1 MLWLSAHS
9 LLKAQPASHQ
19 KESKGE
25 INLPERRASSSP
37 VIIQDMLGSHQ
48 GKEKLCNILA
58 KARQKPNYC
67 LALLEQSTEFSRHR
81 GQGTKN
87 NRTKFHHPKPVQISV
102 WIPPESNE
110 APGSPYI
117 LVLWSSK
124 SCAGWKKEI
133 FCFFSKSLLLSSWDL
148 EMWCVLFMIF
158 SQHQTWTCIYVAKH
172 LLKQRLD
179 VDEIEAFHIK
189 QLPYF
194 WRVIRRI
201 LFWIRGILVI
211 MWPWT

>member
-25 INLPERRASSSP
+25 INLPERRVSSSP

-81 GQGTKN
+81 GQGAKN

-110 APGSPYI
+110 APGSHTYWYFEAAKA
-117 LVLWSSK
+117 VLGGRRRYF
-124 SCAGWKKEI
+124 A
-133 FCFFSKSLLLSSWDL
+133 FFLNPLSYWDL

>member
-19 KESKGE
+19 KERKGE

-87 NRTKFHHPKPVQISV
+87 NRTKFHHHKPVQISV

-110 APGSPYI
+110 APGSHTYWYFEAAKAV
-117 LVLWSSK
+117 LGGRRRYFAFFLNLYFCHLETWKCGVCCLWSFHNIKHGPVYMSLSIYLNK
-124 SCAGWKKEI
+124 GWMLMK
-133 FCFFSKSLLLSSWDL
+133 LR
-148 EMWCVLFMIF
+148 LF
-158 SQHQTWTCIYVAKH
+158 T
-172 LLKQRLD
+172 
-179 VDEIEAFHIK
+179 
-189 QLPYF
+189 
-194 WRVIRRI
+194 
-201 LFWIRGILVI
+201 
-211 MWPWT
+211 